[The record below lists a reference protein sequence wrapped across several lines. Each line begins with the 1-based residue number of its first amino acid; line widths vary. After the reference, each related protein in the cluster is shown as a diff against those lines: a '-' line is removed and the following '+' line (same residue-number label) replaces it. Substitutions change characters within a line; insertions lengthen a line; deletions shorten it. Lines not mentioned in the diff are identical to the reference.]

1 MTAFPRQPN
10 QRKITGTLEERAHKN
25 KILINADEQN
35 INPLE
40 S

>member
-10 QRKITGTLEERAHKN
+10 QRKITGKLEERAHKN
-25 KILINADEQN
+25 KITLADEQN